1 MMCSVFIFQ
10 LQRIFPRQ
18 LVPQAVVDALLCQQL
33 VMGAGLHDALFAQH
47 KDAVVVL
54 DGGQAVGDG
63 QGGAAMGQ
71 LLEALAWRKASS
83 LRQRLPY

>member
-33 VMGAGLHDALFAQH
+33 VVGAGFYDALFAQH
-47 KDAVVVL
+47 KDAVVVVAEQRL
-54 DGGQAVGDG
+54 RYLCGAQKERRRRRHPAGEGRRG
-63 QGGAAMGQ
+63 QG
-71 LLEALAWRKASS
+71 
-83 LRQRLPY
+83 RQRIRL